1 MTKVFNNKINLLKVL
16 AILAVVSGHLEFS
29 IIPMFPPYSF
39 QIVLFFFIAGML
51 FNEKYSF
58 AEYFKRRVKSLMIP
72 YFLYAVVYLGI
83 TIFITPLVGKFWG
96 LPVTLKNELFMPFVT
111 GHQLDLISPLW
122 FVPQLF
128 ISLIVYY
135 LVNKLFNKINLSG
148 IWRFVIFF
156 IFALLSIQMECYAEN
171 IYILPVLRTLFSLLF
186 IYAGYFYSHK
196 VENKINIFTPK
207 IFGAVIIFQSLL
219 WLTNADYTPQDGIGL
234 SFILIWGEFDNWI
247 VPILTSFTGIW
258 ISLFLVEIFYD
269 YLKDWKF
276 INQIGQNTYHI
287 MANHLF
293 VFNLI
298 TYTML
303 YLKGIPFDI
312 KNNADIYWFYS
323 PIKSTYFYFV
333 TGILSTTYLGVFLK
347 FLRRKNFFLNGD
359 GKYAK

>member
-1 MTKVFNNKINLLKVL
+1 MTKIFNNKINLLKAL
-16 AILAVVSGHLEFS
+16 AILTVVSGHLEFS

-39 QIVLFFFIAGML
+39 QIILFFFIAGML

-58 AEYFKRRVKSLMIP
+58 FEYIKRRIKSLMIP
-72 YFLYAVVYLGI
+72 YFLYELVYLGI
-83 TIFITPLVGKFWG
+83 TFLITPLTGKFWG
-96 LPVTLKNELFMPFVT
+96 VTPSFKNELLIPFVT

-128 ISLIVYY
+128 ISLIIFYWII
-135 LVNKLFNKINLSG
+135 KLFNKINLTSVL
-148 IWRFVIFF
+148 RFIIFL
-156 IFALLSIQMECYAEN
+156 IFALVSIQMGKFAEN

-186 IYAGYFYSHK
+186 IYAGYFYTHK
-196 VENKINIFTPK
+196 IENMINIFTPK
-207 IFGAVIIFQSLL
+207 IFGAVIIFQALL

-234 SFILIWGEFDNWI
+234 SFILVWGEFDNWI

-258 ISLFLVEIFYD
+258 ISLFLVEVFYN

-287 MANHLF
+287 MANHLL
-293 VFNLI
+293 VFNII

-312 KNNADIYWFYS
+312 KNNADIYWFYC
-323 PIKSTYFYFV
+323 PLKLTYFYFV

-347 FLRRKNFFLNGD
+347 FLKRKIW
-359 GKYAK
+359 GKCEN